1 MKCKAMFSFLKLSV
15 WASVHEKGRVYLVLA
30 RAFLEVERL
39 STLSKINNGHRALRG
54 WREIRGN
61 MVRAHINTLF
71 LFNLFL
77 HTEHSVS

>member
-1 MKCKAMFSFLKLSV
+1 MFSLLKLCMWGYV
-15 WASVHEKGRVYLVLA
+15 DEKITVDDHCLNQIFPR
-30 RAFLEVERL
+30 RRKKL
-39 STLSKINNGHRALRG
+39 SMLHKINNGHRAPRG
-54 WREIRGN
+54 WREIRGK